1 MRDETA
7 ERLYILLLD
16 LNQQWSAPM
25 RILDVIRNEFLHAIG
40 TDHIAVDHA
49 GTPIARAADRAA
61 VVQAAPDAA
70 AYFSGADFEP
80 AKAAPAPVAG
90 VRDWA
95 TGKPTDDEPGW
106 VSAATARSAPVA
118 EVPATAPE
126 PVAAA
131 TTPVDATVAP
141 PAPVLDNA
149 PTEPADAPTEQ
160 PPQDN
165 DHVEPGAEEFP
176 EPTVPAADPAKL
188 N

>member
-49 GTPIARAADRAA
+49 GVPIARAADRAS
-61 VVQAAPDAA
+61 VEHAAPNAA
-70 AYFSGADFEP
+70 AYFSGADFEE
-80 AKAAPAPVAG
+80 AAPAPV
-90 VRDWA
+90 V
-95 TGKPTDDEPGW
+95 
-106 VSAATARSAPVA
+106 
-118 EVPATAPE
+118 EVPATAPV
-126 PVAAA
+126 PVVAE
-131 TTPVDATVAP
+131 TTQVDATTAP
-141 PAPVLDNA
+141 PAPVLD
-149 PTEPADAPTEQ
+149 DAPAEPVVAPAEQ

-176 EPTVPAADPAKL
+176 EPTVPAADPGKL